1 MKYFYFIQK
10 SGNKHGPFDFSELKK
25 QVIFHDQLIWRSD
38 NDNWKM
44 ASEFKE
50 LEGIYIFK
58 PPPTPKEEKVKKV
71 NEEFSKKNLKQLFW
85 LYIITSFLL
94 GYAST
99 EMAQSSWYKHQNK
112 SDRSRYPYVMP
123 GMNHEIGYANQ
134 QNFWFRPFKA
144 YYSTIYLTEEEQ
156 GSHIVL
162 LGNLMLSSFA
172 SLFFIFVGI
181 GIMNYLIVRTGK
193 SKNSEPQNS
202 QKKSFYIY
210 HRGKSN

>member
-10 SGNKHGPFDFSELKK
+10 NGNKNGPFDLSELRN
-25 QVIFHDQLIWRSD
+25 QVIYHDQLVWRSD
-38 NDNWKM
+38 NESWKM
-44 ASEFKE
+44 ASEFEE
-50 LEGIYIFK
+50 LEGTYIFK
-58 PPPTPKEEKVKKV
+58 PPPTPKEEKIKKV
-71 NEEFSKKNLKQLFW
+71 NKEFSKNTLKQLFW
-85 LYIITSFLL
+85 FYVITSILL

-99 EMAQSSWYKHQNK
+99 EMAQSSWYKHQSK
-112 SDRSRYPYVMP
+112 PDRNRYPYVMP

-172 SLFFIFVGI
+172 SLSFIFVGI
-181 GIMNYLIVRTGK
+181 GIINYLIVRTGK
-193 SKNSEPQNS
+193 SKNTEPQNGI
-202 QKKSFYIY
+202 KKSFYIY
-210 HRGKSN
+210 HRGKSS